1 MFRHRAGQVVVAEEG
16 LTSLQERLAQAP
28 KETQAATGCN
38 PDYKEAEEAGAQVRW
53 VKRPQA
59 AHLVMEVLVYLV
71 ALQAHQWSEQA
82 GAVAVLKMQR
92 RRLQAVAGLGPE
104 VELALTDQ

>member
-28 KETQAATGCN
+28 KVTPVGMGCN
-38 PDYKEAEEAGAQVRW
+38 PEYKEAGAAEVQGRW

-59 AHLVMEVLVYLV
+59 AHLVMAALVYLA
-71 ALQAHQWSEQA
+71 ALQAHQWSEQVVA
-82 GAVAVLKMQR
+82 AVVVKVKIRQ
-92 RRLQAVAGLGPE
+92 LQAVAGLGPE